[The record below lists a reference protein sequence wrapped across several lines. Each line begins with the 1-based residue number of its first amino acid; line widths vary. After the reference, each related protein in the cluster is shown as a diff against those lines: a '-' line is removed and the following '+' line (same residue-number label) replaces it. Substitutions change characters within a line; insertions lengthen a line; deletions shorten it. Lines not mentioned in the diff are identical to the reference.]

1 MDWFKRN
8 LANIVTLLRVALTPL
23 FVVFMVLSNSNSN
36 YRYAALGLFV
46 FGAVTDWFDGQIAR
60 RMNIVSKFG
69 IMVDPLADRLFIG
82 ATLITLYSMRMI
94 PLLFMVLVLGRDLL
108 MVVGYPFVRKIDPD
122 KVAVHWTG
130 KVATATLFV
139 AIGALI
145 LSPPLHTGSPV
156 GFSGYSFTTASAWQ
170 TWGLWLF
177 VIGAALSLVS
187 AGIYIARVIQLLREE
202 KEGEQGEQGEPASA
216 GSTA

>member
-1 MDWFKRN
+1 LEFLKKN
-8 LANIVTLLRVALTPL
+8 LANIVTLLRVFMTPL
-23 FVVFMVLSNSNSN
+23 FVVFMVLSNTSTGFK
-36 YRYAALGLFV
+36 YAALGVFA

-60 RMNIVSKFG
+60 RMNIVSQFG

-82 ATLITLYSMRMI
+82 ATLITLYVMGFI

-108 MVVGYPFVRKIDPD
+108 MVAGYPFVKKIDAS

-139 AIGALI
+139 ALGMLI
-145 LSPPLHTGSPV
+145 LSPRPGTGFQA
-156 GFSGYSFTTASAWQ
+156 GFNGYSFTTWSSWQ

-177 VIGAALSLVS
+177 IVGAALSLLSGGV
-187 AGIYIARVIQLLREE
+187 YVARVIQLLREE
-202 KEGEQGEQGEPASA
+202 KEGNPGETAPAE
-216 GSTA
+216 STA

>member
-1 MDWFKRN
+1 MEFLKKN
-8 LANIVTLLRVALTPL
+8 LANIVTLLRVFMTPL
-23 FVVFMVLSNSNSN
+23 FVVFMVLSNTSTGFK
-36 YRYAALGLFV
+36 YAALGVFA

-60 RMNIVSKFG
+60 RMNIVSQFG

-82 ATLITLYSMRMI
+82 ATLITLYVMGFI

-108 MVVGYPFVRKIDPD
+108 MVAGYPFVKKIDAS

-139 AIGALI
+139 ALGMLI
-145 LSPPLHTGSPV
+145 LSPRPGTGFQA
-156 GFSGYSFTTASAWQ
+156 GFNGYSFTTWSSWL

-177 VIGAALSLVS
+177 IVVAALSLLSGGV
-187 AGIYIARVIQLLREE
+187 YVARVIQLLREE
-202 KEGEQGEQGEPASA
+202 KEGNPGETAPAE
-216 GSTA
+216 STA

>member
-1 MDWFKRN
+1 LEFLKKN
-8 LANIVTLLRVALTPL
+8 LANIVTLLRVFMTPL
-23 FVVFMVLSNSNSN
+23 FVVFMVLSNTSTGFK
-36 YRYAALGLFV
+36 YAALGVFA

-60 RMNIVSKFG
+60 RMNIVSQFG

-82 ATLITLYSMRMI
+82 ATLITLYVMGFI

-108 MVVGYPFVRKIDPD
+108 MVAGYPFVKKIDAS

-139 AIGALI
+139 ALGMLS
-145 LSPPLHTGSPV
+145 LSPRPGTGFQA
-156 GFSGYSFTTASAWQ
+156 GFNGYSFTTWSSWQ

-177 VIGAALSLVS
+177 IVGAALSLLSGGV
-187 AGIYIARVIQLLREE
+187 YVARVIQLLREE
-202 KEGEQGEQGEPASA
+202 KEGNPGETAPAE
-216 GSTA
+216 STA

>member
-1 MDWFKRN
+1 MEFLKKN
-8 LANIVTLLRVALTPL
+8 LANIVTLLRVFMTPL
-23 FVVFMVLSNSNSN
+23 FVVFMVLSNTSTGFK
-36 YRYAALGLFV
+36 YAALGVFA

-60 RMNIVSKFG
+60 RMNIVSQFG

-82 ATLITLYSMRMI
+82 ATLITLYVMGFI

-108 MVVGYPFVRKIDPD
+108 MVAGYPFVKKIDAS

-139 AIGALI
+139 ALGMLI
-145 LSPPLHTGSPV
+145 LSPRPGTGFQA
-156 GFSGYSFTTASAWQ
+156 GFNGYSFTTWSSWQ

-177 VIGAALSLVS
+177 IVGAALSLLSGGV
-187 AGIYIARVIQLLREE
+187 YVARVIQLLREE
-202 KEGEQGEQGEPASA
+202 KEGNPGETAPAE
-216 GSTA
+216 STA